1 MSELNDK
8 KVNKVLI
15 TKVWWF
21 KFTLLMSIFS
31 GALAAFFFYNSVGR
45 GKIFYGIKFP
55 QGKSSFADA
64 VVSYDPIIYH
74 LHERQLPNVEAPF
87 DNPVTALGTPNS
99 SHPNNSLSSPSERH
113 DVALGLGGSITLK
126 FTDNLLTGSGSS
138 KADLWIFEAG
148 KKTEAVLVEIS
159 KDGSN
164 WHPVGRIDRQTS
176 GIDIDAFGWGTEDFF
191 AYVRLTDDPLDGEH
205 DGVFYHGKWIG
216 WGGADIDAVGAIS
229 SVSLVPS
236 VHTYQ

>member
-8 KVNKVLI
+8 KVNKGSIKLL
-15 TKVWWF
+15 KF
-21 KFTLLMSIFS
+21 KFILLMSILS
-31 GALAAFFFYNSVGR
+31 GALAAFFFYNSVAR
-45 GKIFYGIKFP
+45 GKIFYGIRFP
-55 QGKSSFADA
+55 QGKSSFADE
-64 VVSYDPIIYH
+64 VVSYEPIIY
-74 LHERQLPNVEAPF
+74 LQERQLPNVHTPF
-87 DNPVTALGTPNS
+87 DNPKYALGTPNS
-99 SHPNNSLSSPSERH
+99 SHKKNSLSSPSERH

-126 FTDNLLTGSGSS
+126 FTDNLLTGSGDG

-164 WHPVGRIDRQTS
+164 WYAVGRIDGQNS
-176 GIDIDAFGWGTEDFF
+176 GIDIDAFGWGTKDFF

-205 DGVFYHGKWIG
+205 DGVLHHGKWIG

-236 VHTYQ
+236 VRTYQ